1 MESEQLQQSKEQV
14 TLLGQIEQRST
25 EMNPV
30 PCKVKAHLCEVHSSK
45 VRGRLTLQEMILG

>member
-45 VRGRLTLQEMILG
+45 VRGRLTL